1 MLKSCE
7 IASLKADKF
16 DQNTML
22 WCCILDT
29 NTELCCLLGLVPS
42 ISLCFLQDTAC

>member
-22 WCCILDT
+22 WCWILDT
-29 NTELCCLLGLVPS
+29 NTELCCLLGFIPF
-42 ISLCFLQDTAC
+42 ISLRFLKDTAC